1 MLVFVVVSDSDLVW
15 FGFVFIFVLTDLR
28 SVNCKKNGKY
38 LPCIGVARKQNQT
51 LCVTRNANTMKTQ
64 TVLTSKNAVKQKG
77 QEAHSLE
84 QVQS

>member
-1 MLVFVVVSDSDLVW
+1 MLVFVVVSDRDLVW

-38 LPCIGVARKQNQT
+38 LPCIGVTRKQNQT

-84 QVQS
+84 QV

>member
-28 SVNCKKNGKY
+28 SVNCKKNGKH

-64 TVLTSKNAVKQKG
+64 TVLTSKKCCQTKG
-77 QEAHSLE
+77 TGST
-84 QVQS
+84 